1 MGYRQYTHCV
11 QPQDYVD
18 PLPRTGSAI
27 QDIGA
32 VLDGLILGGYLPDA
46 ILGCD
51 YLLGGKLVCLGG
63 DQCAIG
69 HITHFEPASEK
80 PFPQNLDNDF
90 SFNILL
96 SPDGL
101 DAYAGIY
108 KDTSITDQA
117 KWQKAFGV
125 ATVAT
130 EPQAALIAEQNGMPV
145 PHEDPDGTTT
155 IEITPQSTTYTGY
168 YTEYPDANFPEFNP
182 SDSPFQVPGSDGPA
196 FRAPALH
203 LEAEGDRVCNVCAVI
218 SAFTLGPIGKAVCS
232 AKVFGFPIGSIVCHI
247 IGFLLLPFLPA
258 VLAALLTAIAVAWA
272 ASRDGN
278 EDDPRTDTSGGPLHY
293 GDLIVA
299 TGRWVYDAGHTGWN
313 EFHPLKTVQKIDPA
327 SDTGQ
332 VSDQRARWCGL
343 LAVVPPFAPPGPGA
357 APSGMT
363 TGQTAVWNNQ
373 RQPENQWV
381 LHPAIDG
388 CLPAGPPTD
397 SGLR

>member
-18 PLPRTGSAI
+18 PLPRTTNAFQTI
-27 QDIGA
+27 AA

-63 DQCAIG
+63 DECAIG

-80 PFPQNLDNDF
+80 SFPANLDNDF

-96 SPDGL
+96 TPDGL
-101 DAYAGIY
+101 GTYAAIY
-108 KDTSITDQA
+108 KDASSTAQA
-117 KWQKAFGV
+117 KWQKAFGA
-125 ATVAT
+125 ATAAT
-130 EPQAALIAEQNGMPV
+130 EPQGALIKQQAGMPI
-145 PHEDPDGTTT
+145 PHEDADGSVN
-155 IEITPQSTTYTGY
+155 IAITPELSGY
-168 YTEYPDANFPEFNP
+168 YSEYPDANYPEFDP
-182 SDSPFQVPGSDGPA
+182 SHSPFQVPGSDGPA

-218 SAFTLGPIGKAVCS
+218 SAFTLGPVGKAICS
-232 AKVFGFPIGSIVCHI
+232 AKFLGIPIGSIACHI

-258 VLAALLTAIAVAWA
+258 VLAALLAAIGVAWA

-278 EDDPRTDTSGGPLHY
+278 QDDPRTDTLGGELNF
-293 GDLIVA
+293 GDLVVA

-313 EFHPLKTVQKIDPA
+313 EFHPVKTVQKIDPKA
-327 SDTGQ
+327 FIPDQ
-332 VSDQRARWCGL
+332 VADQRTRWCGL
-343 LAVVPPFAPPGPGA
+343 LAQVPPFAPPGPG
-357 APSGMT
+357 PTPTGMT
-363 TGQTAVWNNQ
+363 PGQTGVWNSQ
-373 RQPENQWV
+373 RQPENQWY

-388 CLPAGPPTD
+388 CRPGDPPRTNSD
-397 SGLR
+397 LR